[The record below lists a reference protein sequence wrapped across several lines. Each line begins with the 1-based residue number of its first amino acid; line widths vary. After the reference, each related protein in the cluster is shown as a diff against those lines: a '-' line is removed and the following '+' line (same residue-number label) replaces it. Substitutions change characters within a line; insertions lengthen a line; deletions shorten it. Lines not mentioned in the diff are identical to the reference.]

1 MWYNK
6 SFKYR
11 FLVLNVQDN
20 LNAKKL
26 HLEIGCQ
33 NILEID
39 KKKKK
44 VYPDRRNFYTDF
56 GKYVY
61 QAIRSFCCF
70 RIVLEFYY

>member
-6 SFKYR
+6 SFKCR

-26 HLEIGCQ
+26 RREIGCQ
-33 NILEID
+33 NIINRQ

-44 VYPDRRNFYTDF
+44 KKCTQIEGIFI
-56 GKYVY
+56 
-61 QAIRSFCCF
+61 QI
-70 RIVLEFYY
+70 